1 MGLETI
7 LALLVLVGAGI
18 RTGPMASRM
27 QLEQPEREHED
38 EAEQN
43 HERPAHVQ
51 VEDDGDATSAA
62 PPVTTPPQPSE

>member
-18 RTGPMASRM
+18 RSRPMSLLM
-27 QLEQPEREHED
+27 QLEQPERED
-38 EAEQN
+38 EAEPQD
-43 HERPAHVQ
+43 ERPAHVQ

-62 PPVTTPPQPSE
+62 PPATTPPQPSE